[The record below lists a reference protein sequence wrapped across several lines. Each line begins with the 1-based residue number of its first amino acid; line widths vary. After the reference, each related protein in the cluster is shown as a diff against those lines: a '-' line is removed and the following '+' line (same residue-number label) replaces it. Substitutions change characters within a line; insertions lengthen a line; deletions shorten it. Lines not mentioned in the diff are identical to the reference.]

1 MQEQKLQE
9 IAMRIRTLREIM
21 EIPVAEMAQQTGLSA
36 EEYLAAEDG
45 KSDFTFTF
53 LYNCAQAFGVD
64 IIELLTGE
72 APHLSFYSI
81 VRKGEGLSLNRRAGV
96 TYNHLAYRFSR
107 KIAEPFLVTA
117 PFSQEEQE
125 KPIHLSQHDGQ
136 EFDFVLSGQLKVQ
149 MEDHTEYMGPGDAIY
164 YDSGHAHGMIATGG
178 EDCVF
183 LAVVMKDENDKGE
196 ND

>member
-1 MQEQKLQE
+1 MPCGSVRCGKLWRFRSRRWRSRP
-9 IAMRIRTLREIM
+9 A
-21 EIPVAEMAQQTGLSA
+21 LSA

-81 VRKGEGLSLNRRAGV
+81 VRKGEGLSHQPPRRL
-96 TYNHLAYRFSR
+96 HLQPPGLPLFR

>member
-1 MQEQKLQE
+1 
-9 IAMRIRTLREIM
+9 
-21 EIPVAEMAQQTGLSA
+21 MAQQTGLSA

-81 VRKGEGLSLNRRAGV
+81 VRKGEGLSINRRAGF

-117 PFSQEEQE
+117 PFPRGGAGASRSTS
-125 KPIHLSQHDGQ
+125 PSTTGRSSTLSSTGSSRCRWRTTPSTWDA
-136 EFDFVLSGQLKVQ
+136 
-149 MEDHTEYMGPGDAIY
+149 GDAIY
-164 YDSGHAHGMIATGG
+164 YDSRPRAT
-178 EDCVF
+178 
-183 LAVVMKDENDKGE
+183 A
-196 ND
+196 